1 MSATTEKKG
10 LTILEFAAENF
21 RKLKA
26 VVIKPDETG
35 ITYLTGKNA
44 AGKSTVLHGIMAIL
58 DKAALKKQGIST
70 LLREG
75 AERGFVK
82 IDLGEIIAKLTITE
96 KGEYLIVENREGL
109 KFSSPATVME
119 KLRGAIS
126 FDPLA
131 FAKQD
136 GKKQK
141 DVLLGLVDVGIDL
154 DAHDAER
161 ERIFSNRT
169 VVGRDRDNLAG
180 KLANLPT
187 LPGDL
192 PAEEIPLSSISEER
206 RALQDQ
212 LDANNR
218 KRKEYADTTELYR
231 SNYAYLENLKVKVDG
246 IDAQIQAL
254 REEKE
259 LVLADATKTATVI
272 ENLTAQGKALR
283 TEVDALKDPDFTAL
297 DEKLD
302 KLDTTNANIR
312 EAKRRAEIRTEHE
325 AKVAEY
331 ASMTEQIAALD
342 KKKTDALTSAA
353 FPVEGLGFNADG
365 VTFNGLPLVDASDA
379 EKLTVSVA
387 IGMAL
392 NPELRVLWFQH
403 GEMLDSDHW
412 AVIEKL
418 AGEKGYQVWAEK
430 MDESG
435 KCGVYIE
442 NGEVVSHEEA
452 AC

>member
-1 MSATTEKKG
+1 MSNTTEKKG
-10 LTILEFAAENF
+10 FTILEFAAENF

-26 VVIKPDETG
+26 VTIKPAETG
-35 ITYLTGKNA
+35 VTYVTGKNA

-82 IDLGEIIAKLTITE
+82 IDLGDLIAKLTITE
-96 KGEYLIVENREGL
+96 KGEYLTVENKEGL
-109 KFSSPATVME
+109 RFSSPAAVME

-131 FAKQD
+131 FARQD

-154 DAHDAER
+154 EAHDAER
-161 ERIFSNRT
+161 GSIFAKRT
-169 VVGRDRDNLAG
+169 DVGRDRDNLAG
-180 KLANLPT
+180 KLADLPE

-192 PAEEIPLSSISEER
+192 PEEEIPLSSISGER
-206 RALQDQ
+206 RALQET
-212 LDANNR
+212 LEANNR
-218 KRKEYADTTELYR
+218 KRKEYSDATELYR
-231 SNYAYLENLKVKVDG
+231 SKRTHLEELQRRTEE
-246 IDAQIQAL
+246 IDAHIKAL
-254 REEKE
+254 QEEKD
-259 LVLADATKTATVI
+259 VVIADATATAVKMQELAGI
-272 ENLTAQGKALR
+272 GKVLR
-283 TEVDALKDPDFTAL
+283 EEVDALKDPDFSVL
-297 DEKLD
+297 DNRLEEVER
-302 KLDTTNANIR
+302 TNTNIR
-312 EAKRRAEIRTEHE
+312 EARRRDEIRREHE
-325 AKVAEY
+325 AKVQEY
-331 ASMTEQIAALD
+331 ESMTQKLKDLD
-342 KKKTDALTSAA
+342 KKKTDALTAA
-353 FPVEGLGFNADG
+353 KFPVDGLGFNADG
-365 VTFNGLPLVDASDA
+365 VTFNGLPLGDASDA

-392 NPELRVLWFQH
+392 NPDLRVLWFQH

-418 AGEKGYQVWAEK
+418 SGEKGYQVWAEK

-435 KCGVYIE
+435 KVGVYIE
-442 NGEVVSHEEA
+442 DGEVA
-452 AC
+452 NG